1 MRNPKTG
8 LGFEIGQPQQKCQ
21 RRPNLQSMANP
32 AVLLVKLVGEVAGR
46 MVPRIFGCSST
57 EKYKNK
63 IVSRQS
69 CAPILSCS
77 GGKLLPSDV
86 CMWYISKLYFACS
99 TPAMHWASCATAAG
113 GGHSGWPL
121 HQQIACCLDN
131 KCHLFLRAGSQ
142 CLGLS
147 GGNYCLGNNE
157 RLASILG
164 GRLARR
170 QRAGDRIGDNATY
183 MRHSRN

>member
-1 MRNPKTG
+1 MLTYRYYWRTINFSLKSPKISFLVVRAHFSTFQQNKKTTPVFFDGKSKTG

-46 MVPRIFGCSST
+46 MVPSIFGCSST

-113 GGHSGWPL
+113 GSHIGWPL
-121 HQQIACCLDN
+121 HQ
-131 KCHLFLRAGSQ
+131 
-142 CLGLS
+142 
-147 GGNYCLGNNE
+147 
-157 RLASILG
+157 
-164 GRLARR
+164 
-170 QRAGDRIGDNATY
+170 
-183 MRHSRN
+183 